1 MKKTYS
7 EKQIIQMIK
16 QEEAILE
23 GRTQYLRRIERVL
36 KDTFLSIESLK
47 ELSKNQGK
55 VLVKLGSGIAIEAE
69 IKTDTCKRAFAENG
83 FIDEKIPSTIKWLE
97 KREKNVKVQ
106 MKKISEDI
114 NKTKSE
120 LTKLVSIVKQIEAEK
135 RKNISVK

>member
-1 MKKTYS
+1 MKKTYT
-7 EKQIIQMIK
+7 EKQIVQMIK
-16 QEEAILE
+16 KEEAILK
-23 GRTQYLRRIERVL
+23 GRRQYLKRIERVL

-47 ELSKNQGK
+47 ELNKNKGK
-55 VLVKLGSGIAIEAE
+55 VFVKLGAGIAIEAE
-69 IKTDTCKRAFAENG
+69 ITATTCKRAFAENG

-114 NKTKSE
+114 AKNKSE
-120 LTKLVSIVKQIEAEK
+120 LTKLVSIIKQIEAEK